1 MRWPESIVKELASRS
16 RKDQLTC
23 TTILVQKEFREQDPD
38 LLKFKEGISFEL
50 TDYVKDFF
58 TQDIADKL
66 QNNMESIVEH
76 NEAKYKENMYDD
88 ESIKFN
94 IHWFNYKYGND
105 VRSEFKEVNEI
116 NYDNDAERIQR

>member
-38 LLKFKEGISFEL
+38 LLKFKEGISFDL

-94 IHWFNYKYGND
+94 IHWFNYKYGTTLDSN
-105 VRSEFKEVNEI
+105 SKK
-116 NYDNDAERIQR
+116 

>member
-1 MRWPESIVKELASRS
+1 M
-16 RKDQLTC
+16 
-23 TTILVQKEFREQDPD
+23 
-38 LLKFKEGISFEL
+38 KFKEGISFEL

-105 VRSEFKEVNEI
+105 VRFEFKEVNEI

>member
-105 VRSEFKEVNEI
+105 VRFEFKEVNEI